1 MMSVLLRIF
10 SSVVCILKLLVALR
24 NTLEHP
30 LQDLPGIT
38 PLFGFLPFILFCSF
52 SFLINS
58 VKNNPLKNHMHRNLH
73 SFLDKL
79 S

>member
-1 MMSVLLRIF
+1 
-10 SSVVCILKLLVALR
+10 
-24 NTLEHP
+24 
-30 LQDLPGIT
+30 LPGIT

-58 VKNNPLKNHMHRNLH
+58 VKNNPPKNHMHRNLH